1 MAFGQYARLSGIE
14 EDQKLDEEMDSL
26 LALPKVNPN
35 QPREWLLID
44 AQGRTFH
51 TLVCYIFFVTP
62 LTIHQRHP
70 RLRLT
75 TVEGHG
81 AWLCLTKSDCVTGR

>member
-1 MAFGQYARLSGIE
+1 MALGRYSRLSGLD

-44 AQGRTFH
+44 AQGKTFH
-51 TLVCYIFFVTP
+51 ALVCLFDAAGRAHHFQ
-62 LTIHQRHP
+62 LLCA
-70 RLRLT
+70 LRGLQ
-75 TVEGHG
+75 G
-81 AWLCLTKSDCVTGR
+81 ALQTAPCL